1 MVSAEDMAEFW
12 SLSPD
17 SLMKQLGPKPA
28 GLTSAEAR
36 RRLQIYG
43 PNRLHRAKSNDVAT
57 LLLAQFKSP
66 LILILLGAVILSF
79 FLREPVDAA
88 IIIAIILLS
97 GVLGFWQEKRAADAV
112 KKLLSIVRIEV
123 RVIRD
128 GLERDVSAEDV
139 VPGDLCVLNAGDIVP
154 GDAVILESKDLFVQE
169 AALTG
174 ESFPVEKAPGLV
186 ARETPLMKRTN
197 ALFMGTH
204 VISGNAR
211 ALIVLTGAATE
222 FGKISERL
230 RMKPAETEFEHGV
243 RRFGYLL
250 TEVTL
255 ILVVV
260 IFGITVYLQRPV
272 IDSFLFALAIAVG
285 IIPELLPAIIS
296 INLAVGA
303 VHMARR
309 KVIVKQLASIENL
322 GSMNVLC
329 ADKTGTLTEGTVKL
343 HGAVDADGNANQKAL
358 FYAYLNSFYETG
370 FTNPIDHAIR
380 TQGNFD
386 LTGYQKV
393 DEVPYDFVRKR
404 LSILVENNGA
414 HLMITK
420 GAFGNVMGLCSKVE
434 LSGRC
439 QDLGEQRAAIERQFR
454 SLSYDGFR
462 VLGLAYKHLGNVSRI
477 DKEQE
482 VGMTFLALLVFF
494 DPAKAGVVE
503 AVNQLRKLGIA
514 LKVVTGDNV
523 HVATSVTRNVLSH
536 EPKVLTGQQVH
547 LLSDEALRSRA
558 PQVDVFAE
566 IEPNQKERIILAL
579 KKCGSTVGF
588 LGDGIN
594 DVSALHSADVG
605 ISVNSAVDV
614 AKEAA
619 TIVLLEK
626 DLTVLAAGV
635 REGRKTFANTL
646 KYIYMTTSANFGNM
660 FSMAGAA
667 LFLPFL
673 PLLPK
678 QILLNNF
685 LTDFPAMAISTDSVD
700 AELVEKPRPWDI
712 RFIRNFMIVFG
723 VVSSLFDF
731 LTFAALVF
739 VLKATAEEFRTGWF
753 VESVMT
759 EVLIILVMRTW
770 NPFYKSL
777 PSQPLLMAMILVL
790 VVTLMLPYSPLSGI
804 LGLTPLPLSSLILL
818 GMITLVYAGVSEVT
832 KKFFHA
838 RAFGKEISARGS
850 GLYCPATE
858 ATVK

>member
-1 MVSAEDMAEFW
+1 M
-12 SLSPD
+12 
-17 SLMKQLGPKPA
+17 
-28 GLTSAEAR
+28 
-36 RRLQIYG
+36 
-43 PNRLHRAKSNDVAT
+43 H
-57 LLLAQFKSP
+57 
-66 LILILLGAVILSF
+66 
-79 FLREPVDAA
+79 
-88 IIIAIILLS
+88 
-97 GVLGFWQEKRAADAV
+97 
-112 KKLLSIVRIEV
+112 
-123 RVIRD
+123 
-128 GLERDVSAEDV
+128 
-139 VPGDLCVLNAGDIVP
+139 
-154 GDAVILESKDLFVQE
+154 E

-174 ESFPVEKAPGLV
+174 ESFPAEKASGTV
-186 ARETPLMKRTN
+186 AKETSLMKRTN

-204 VISGNAR
+204 VVSGSAR
-211 ALIVLTGAATE
+211 ALIVSTGALTE
-222 FGKISERL
+222 FGKVSERL
-230 RMKPAETEFEHGV
+230 RMKPAETEFERGV

-255 ILVVV
+255 ILVIV

-343 HGAVDADGNANQKAL
+343 HSTVDAEVMPSERAL
-358 FYAYLNSFYETG
+358 FYAYLNSFFETG
-370 FTNPIDHAIR
+370 FTNPIDEAIR
-380 TQGNFD
+380 AQGQFD
-386 LTGYQKV
+386 LAGYQKV
-393 DEVPYDFVRKR
+393 DEVPYDFLRKR
-404 LSILVENNGA
+404 LSILVEKDDA
-414 HLMITK
+414 SLMIAK
-420 GAFGNVMGLCSKVE
+420 GAVSNILDVCSSVD
-434 LSGRC
+434 LSGDCREMAGMRHRIE
-439 QDLGEQRAAIERQFR
+439 QQVSVLGHG
-454 SLSYDGFR
+454 GFR
-462 VLGLAYKHLGNVSRI
+462 TLGLAYKHLGDVSRI
-477 DKEQE
+477 DKQHE

-494 DPAKAGVVE
+494 DPTKAGVVE
-503 AVNQLRKLGIA
+503 ALLDLKKLGIT
-514 LKVVTGDNV
+514 LKLITGDNT
-523 HVATSVTRNVLSH
+523 HVASSVTRNVLGY
-536 EPKVLTGQQVH
+536 EPTVLTAREVH
-547 LLSDEALRSRA
+547 LLGEEALRSRA
-558 PQVDVFAE
+558 PAIDVFAE
-566 IEPNQKERIILAL
+566 IEPSQKERIIVAL
-579 KKCGSTVGF
+579 KRSGNTVGF

-594 DVSALHSADVG
+594 DAAALHSADVG
-605 ISVNSAVDV
+605 LSVNSAVDV
-614 AKEAA
+614 AKQAA
-619 TIVLLEK
+619 SIVLLEK

-700 AELVEKPRPWDI
+700 QELIARPRPWDI

-723 VVSSLFDF
+723 VVSSVFDF
-731 LTFAALVF
+731 LTFAALVY
-739 VLKATAEEFRTGWF
+739 VLKATPEEFRTGWF

-777 PSQPLLMAMILVL
+777 PSRPLLIAMCLVL
-790 VVTLMLPYSPLSGI
+790 VVTLALPYSPLSRI
-804 LGLTPLPLSSLILL
+804 LGFTPLPISSLLLL
-818 GMITLVYAGVSEVT
+818 GLITVVYALASEVT

-838 RAFGKEISARGS
+838 RTFGKEPTMVRGLCSAAQ
-850 GLYCPATE
+850 P
-858 ATVK
+858 